1 MERRK
6 SVYNV
11 ICPVCNCSNVKIALT
26 ANIFV
31 LPMEYLSG
39 VMRNDNHFRS
49 LEIRDSCKQKCCIVP
64 SLNSS
69 KFANDARMRERK
81 SWKIQHLGHTNKSI
95 RK

>member
-39 VMRNDNHFRS
+39 VMRNDNHFRFTW
-49 LEIRDSCKQKCCIVP
+49 
-64 SLNSS
+64 NSWFMQT
-69 KFANDARMRERK
+69 KMLHRAFA
-81 SWKIQHLGHTNKSI
+81 
-95 RK
+95 